1 MIRIFDV
8 ILSLLTIIFF
18 LPFFLIIIVI
28 LKFTGEG
35 EIFYYQKRIGK
46 EGNFF
51 YLIKFA
57 TMLKDSP
64 NLHTGNITSFNDPR
78 ILPFGNFLRKTKINE
93 LPQLINVLKNEMSL
107 IGYRPL
113 TPDIFN
119 LYDDKTKKLLTKH
132 VPGLSGMSSIFFRDE
147 EKIFKNQ
154 QDLKDLKDFYKTNI
168 IPYKAYLEN
177 WYYSNFN
184 LKNYLKCIL
193 ATVVMILIS
202 NNNFYFIIFKDI
214 KYPSSALMKLF
225 NIYEKK

>member
-1 MIRIFDV
+1 MIRIFDI
-8 ILSLLTIIFF
+8 ILSLLAIIFF

-119 LYDDKTKKLLTKH
+119 LYDDETKKLLINYP
-132 VPGLSGMSSIFFRDE
+132 PGLSGMSSIFFRDE
-147 EKIFKNQ
+147 EKIFKKQ
-154 QDLKDLKDFYKTNI
+154 QDLKDFYKTNI

-177 WYYSNFN
+177 WYYNNIN
-184 LKNYLKCIL
+184 LKNYLKCNI
-193 ATVVMILIS
+193 ATVIMILIS
-202 NNNFYFIIFKDI
+202 NNNFYFTIFKDI
-214 KYPSSALMKLF
+214 NYPSSALIKMF